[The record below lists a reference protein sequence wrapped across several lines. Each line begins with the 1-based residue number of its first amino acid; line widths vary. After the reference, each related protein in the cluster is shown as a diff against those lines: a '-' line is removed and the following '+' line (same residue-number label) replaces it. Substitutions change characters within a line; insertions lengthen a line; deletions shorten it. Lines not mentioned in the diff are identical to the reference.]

1 MAVDI
6 QATAPTPGTDSP
18 TPVSGDDHPKA
29 SFWTLTLGSIGV
41 VYGDIGTSPLYALK
55 ESVAAA
61 SAGREASPEIIIG
74 VLSLMIWALVIV
86 VTLKYVVLLLR
97 ADNNG
102 EGGTL
107 TLMALAQ
114 KAIGQQTTRIAVLGM
129 IGAALF
135 YGDAMLTP
143 AISVLSAIE
152 GVKLATPAL
161 EPYVVP
167 ITLVIIVALF
177 AAQSRGTATVGALFG
192 PITLVWFIVLA
203 WLGVV
208 NVVKAPQVLTAIN
221 PLYGASFLLHHGLIG
236 FAVLGAVFLTVTG
249 AEALYADLGHFGRK
263 PIQTAWLALVFPA
276 LVINYLGQGAL
287 LIGRPEAIENPF
299 YLMAPEWALI
309 PMILLASAATI
320 IASQAVITGAYSL
333 TQQAIQLGLLPRMEI
348 RHTSEAQSGQ
358 IYMPR
363 INWIIMV
370 GVLALVIM
378 FRSSSALA
386 AAYGIAVSGT
396 MVVTAIMA
404 FVVMRRLWKWNVA
417 TSALVIAPF
426 LAIDAIFLASNSMKI
441 HEGGYIPLAI
451 GLAVMIIMITWR
463 RGTALLFERTRRTEV
478 PLSVLVESLARKER
492 PRVEGTAV
500 YLTGDPQYAP
510 TALLHSLKHYKAL
523 HQRNVIL
530 SVNTLNVPRVP
541 PEQRVHAEQI
551 GENFVLVRIEYGFY
565 DTPQVARA
573 LATCRKLP
581 WKFDIMSTSFFLS
594 RRLLKI
600 AERPMMPRWQDRL
613 FILLSATAERAVEF
627 YHIPTDRSVELGTQ
641 ISI

>member
-1 MAVDI
+1 MAMNET
-6 QATAPTPGTDSP
+6 ATAPTPGTECSSSI
-18 TPVSGDDHPKA
+18 SGEHPHT
-29 SFWTLTLGSIGV
+29 SFWTLTIGSIGV

-55 ESVAAA
+55 ESIVAA
-61 SAGREASPEIIIG
+61 SAGKPATTPIILG
-74 VLSLMIWALVIV
+74 VLSLIIWALVIV
-86 VTLKYVVLLLR
+86 VTVKYVLLLLR

-114 KAIGQQTTRIAVLGM
+114 KAIGKQTTLVVTLGM

-152 GVKLATPAL
+152 GVKLITPAL
-161 EPYVVP
+161 DPYVVP
-167 ITLVIIVALF
+167 VTLAIIICLF
-177 AAQSRGTATVGALFG
+177 AAQSRGTAKVGALFG
-192 PITLVWFIVLA
+192 PVTLVWFVVLA
-203 WLGVV
+203 LLGLI
-208 NVVKAPQVLTAIN
+208 NIAKAPEVLASVN
-221 PLYGASFLLHHGLIG
+221 PLYGAEFLLDHGMIG
-236 FAVLGAVFLTVTG
+236 FAVLGAVFLAVTG

-263 PIQTAWLALVFPA
+263 PIQTAWLFLVFPA

-287 LIGRPEAIENPF
+287 LISTPDAIENPF
-299 YLMAPEWALI
+299 YLMAPEWALA
-309 PMILLASAATI
+309 PMILLAAAATI

-333 TQQAIQLGLLPRMEI
+333 TRQAIQLGLLPRMAI

-358 IYMPR
+358 IYIPR
-363 INWIIMV
+363 INMLILV
-370 GVLALVIM
+370 GVIALVLV

-404 FVVMRRLWKWNVA
+404 FVVMRKLWKWNLFAA
-417 TSALVIAPF
+417 TLVIAP
-426 LAIDAIFLASNSMKI
+426 LLIIDLIFLASNSMKI

-451 GLAVMIIMITWR
+451 GFAVMIVMITWR
-463 RGTALLFERTRRTEV
+463 RGSAILFEKTRRTEV
-478 PLSVLVESLARKER
+478 PLSTLIESLARKDR
-492 PRVEGTAV
+492 PRIDGTAIF
-500 YLTGDPQYAP
+500 LTGDPQYAP

-541 PEQRVHAEQI
+541 AGQQITVEPI
-551 GENFVLVRIEYGFY
+551 GEGFIAVRIDYGFY

-600 AERPMMPRWQDRL
+600 GERPSMPRWQDRL
-613 FILLSATAERAVEF
+613 FILLSSTSERAVEF
-627 YHIPTDRSVELGTQ
+627 FHIPTDRSVELGTQ

>member
-1 MAVDI
+1 MAASGSVNSSS
-6 QATAPTPGTDSP
+6 PEGDSP
-18 TPVSGDDHPKA
+18 KHSTGAHPQN
-29 SFWTLTLGSIGV
+29 SFWVLTVGAIGV

-55 ESVAAA
+55 ESVVAA
-61 SAGREASPEIIIG
+61 SGKEAVTAPVILG
-74 VLSLMIWALVIV
+74 VLSLILWTLIVV
-86 VTLKYVVLLLR
+86 VTLKYVFLLLR

-114 KAIGQQTTRIAVLGM
+114 KAMGRQTPLVVLLGM

-152 GVKLATPAL
+152 GLKLATPAF

-167 ITLVIIVALF
+167 ITLVIILGLF
-177 AAQSRGTATVGALFG
+177 AVQSRGTAKVGAFFG
-192 PITLVWFIVLA
+192 PATAIWFLVLFVLG
-203 WLGVV
+203 LV
-208 NVVKAPQVLTAIN
+208 NIWQAPQVLAAVN
-221 PLYGASFLLHHGLIG
+221 PAYAASFLLNHGLIG
-236 FAVLGAVFLTVTG
+236 FAVLGAVFLAVTG

-263 PIQTAWLALVFPA
+263 PIQVAWLIFVFPA
-276 LVINYLGQGAL
+276 LVTNYFGQGAL
-287 LIGRPEAIENPF
+287 LIANPAAIQNPF
-299 YLMAPEWALI
+299 YLMAPDWALV
-309 PMILLASAATI
+309 PMIILAGMATI
-320 IASQAVITGAYSL
+320 IASQAVITGAFSL
-333 TQQAIQLGLLPRMEI
+333 TRQAIQLGLLPRMMI
-348 RHTSEAQSGQ
+348 THTSESQSGQ

-363 INWIIMV
+363 INVLLLI
-370 GVLALVIM
+370 GVVILVVV

-404 FVVMRRLWKWNVA
+404 FVVIRKLWKWNIFAASV
-417 TSALVIAPF
+417 VIGPL

-441 HEGGYIPLAI
+441 HEGGYIPIALGALI
-451 GLAVMIIMITWR
+451 LVIMLTWQ
-463 RGTALLFERTRRTEV
+463 RGTKILLEKTRRTEV
-478 PLSVLVESLARKER
+478 PLDTLFDSLARKER
-492 PRVEGTAV
+492 PRVEGTAIFF
-500 YLTGDPQYAP
+500 TGDPQYAP
-510 TALLHSLKHYKAL
+510 SALMHSLKHYRVL

-530 SVNTLNVPRVP
+530 TVNTLAVPRVADS
-541 PEQRVHAEQI
+541 ERITIVEKAA
-551 GENFVLVRIEYGFY
+551 GFYLVRLDYGFY
-565 DTPQVARA
+565 ETPNVVRY

-600 AERPMMPRWQDRL
+600 AARTAMPRWQDRL
-613 FILLSATAERAVEF
+613 YILLATTSTRAVEF
-627 YHIPTDRSVELGTQ
+627 FHIPTDRSVELGTQ